1 MLEKYVSKGSKK
13 LRCGFT
19 TGTCAAAASAGAARM
34 LLSGKVI
41 ENITVITP
49 SGNSVTVGLTDIKKE
64 NDYVSCAVQKDSGDD
79 PDVTDKILVYSTV
92 SYEKSGITVDGGEGV
107 GRVTKKG
114 LKQQIGEAAI
124 NPVPRKM
131 IEEQLKVHVY
141 GYVPVVSECVL
152 ESRYLGLQIPEE
164 VEKIDEKLEHLAR
177 VMEDTVDLDG
187 ILELARNVSA
197 MQEDTQVKEHLL
209 NLSDPLQKGI
219 RIAVAHD
226 EAFCFIYP
234 DNLEILKKLGAEIVT
249 FSPIHDRSLPENI
262 QGIVLYGGYP
272 ELYAKEL
279 SENDSMRES
288 ICHAVTLGVPCIA
301 ECGGFMYLQERM
313 EGSDGKIYDMAGALF
328 GKSYKTEKLRRFGY
342 IILSK
347 GTVFGHNVGNIT
359 AHEFHYYE
367 SEECGHAF
375 TAKKPMSTRGWECMI
390 STDTILA
397 GYPHIHYMF

>member
-131 IEEQLKVHVY
+131 IEEQLKTAASDYSYDGGLKAVISVPMGIQIAKKTFNPRLGIEGGISILGMTGIVEPMSEQALIDTISVELDVRKAQNEEFIIVTPGNY
-141 GYVPVVSECVL
+141 GQDFLRDNLGIAVDKCVKCSNFIGDTIDMCIEKGFKSMFLVGHIGKLSKLGCTIYNTHSRYADGRMEAFALCAALCGAERQVL
-152 ESRYLGLQIPEE
+152 ENILGCITT
-164 VEKIDEKLEHLAR
+164 DA
-177 VMEDTVDLDG
+177 
-187 ILELARNVSA
+187 A
-197 MQEDTQVKEHLL
+197 
-209 NLSDPLQKGI
+209 
-219 RIAVAHD
+219 
-226 EAFCFIYP
+226 
-234 DNLEILKKLGAEIVT
+234 LEILKKEGIFDETIKMLEKRI
-249 FSPIHDRSLPENI
+249 DRSLKLRAKGSIEI
-262 QGIVLYGGYP
+262 GMITFSEEYGIL
-272 ELYAKEL
+272 
-279 SENDSMRES
+279 
-288 ICHAVTLGVPCIA
+288 C
-301 ECGGFMYLQERM
+301 
-313 EGSDGKIYDMAGALF
+313 
-328 GKSYKTEKLRRFGY
+328 KTENADNMLEKL
-342 IILSK
+342 K
-347 GTVFGHNVGNIT
+347 
-359 AHEFHYYE
+359 
-367 SEECGHAF
+367 
-375 TAKKPMSTRGWECMI
+375 
-390 STDTILA
+390 
-397 GYPHIHYMF
+397 

>member
-131 IEEQLKVHVY
+131 IEEQLKTAASDYSYDGGLKAVIS
-141 GYVPVVSECVL
+141 VP
-152 ESRYLGLQIPEE
+152 
-164 VEKIDEKLEHLAR
+164 
-177 VMEDTVDLDG
+177 M
-187 ILELARNVSA
+187 
-197 MQEDTQVKEHLL
+197 
-209 NLSDPLQKGI
+209 GI
-219 RIAVAHD
+219 RIAKKTFNPRLGIEGGISILGTTGIVEPMSEQALIDTISVELDVRKAQNEEFIIVTPGNYGQDFLRDNLGIAVDKCVKCSNFIGDTIDMCIEKGFKSMLLVGHIGKLSKLGCTIYNTHSRYAD
-226 EAFCFIYP
+226 GRMEAFALCAALCGAEREVLENILGCITT
-234 DNLEILKKLGAEIVT
+234 DAALEILKKEGIFDETIKMLEKRI
-249 FSPIHDRSLPENI
+249 DRSLKLRAKGSIEI
-262 QGIVLYGGYP
+262 GMITFSEEYGIL
-272 ELYAKEL
+272 
-279 SENDSMRES
+279 
-288 ICHAVTLGVPCIA
+288 C
-301 ECGGFMYLQERM
+301 
-313 EGSDGKIYDMAGALF
+313 
-328 GKSYKTEKLRRFGY
+328 KTENADNMLEKL
-342 IILSK
+342 K
-347 GTVFGHNVGNIT
+347 
-359 AHEFHYYE
+359 
-367 SEECGHAF
+367 
-375 TAKKPMSTRGWECMI
+375 
-390 STDTILA
+390 
-397 GYPHIHYMF
+397 

>member
-131 IEEQLKVHVY
+131 IEEQLKTAASDYSYDGGLKAVISVPMGIQIAKKTFNPRLGIEGGISILGTTGIVEPMSEQALIDTISVELDVRKAQNEEFIIVTPGNY
-141 GYVPVVSECVL
+141 GQDFL
-152 ESRYLGLQIPEE
+152 RDNLG
-164 VEKIDEKLEHLAR
+164 
-177 VMEDTVDLDG
+177 
-187 ILELARNVSA
+187 
-197 MQEDTQVKEHLL
+197 
-209 NLSDPLQKGI
+209 
-219 RIAVAHD
+219 IAVD
-226 EAFCFIYP
+226 
-234 DNLEILKKLGAEIVT
+234 
-249 FSPIHDRSLPENI
+249 
-262 QGIVLYGGYP
+262 
-272 ELYAKEL
+272 
-279 SENDSMRES
+279 
-288 ICHAVTLGVPCIA
+288 
-301 ECGGFMYLQERM
+301 
-313 EGSDGKIYDMAGALF
+313 
-328 GKSYKTEKLRRFGY
+328 
-342 IILSK
+342 
-347 GTVFGHNVGNIT
+347 
-359 AHEFHYYE
+359 
-367 SEECGHAF
+367 
-375 TAKKPMSTRGWECMI
+375 
-390 STDTILA
+390 
-397 GYPHIHYMF
+397 

>member
-131 IEEQLKVHVY
+131 IEEQLKTAASDYSYDGGLKAVISVPMGIQIAKKTFNPRLGIEGGISILGTTGIVEPMSEQALIDTISVELDVRKAQNEEFIIVTPGNY
-141 GYVPVVSECVL
+141 GQDFLRDNLCIAVDKCAKCSNFIGDTIDMCIEKGFKSMLLVGHIGKLSKLGCTIYNTHSRYADGRMEAFALCAALCGAEREVL
-152 ESRYLGLQIPEE
+152 ENILGCITT
-164 VEKIDEKLEHLAR
+164 DA
-177 VMEDTVDLDG
+177 
-187 ILELARNVSA
+187 A
-197 MQEDTQVKEHLL
+197 
-209 NLSDPLQKGI
+209 
-219 RIAVAHD
+219 
-226 EAFCFIYP
+226 
-234 DNLEILKKLGAEIVT
+234 LEILKKEGIFDETIKMLEKRI
-249 FSPIHDRSLPENI
+249 DRSLKLRAKGSIEI
-262 QGIVLYGGYP
+262 GMITFSEEYGIL
-272 ELYAKEL
+272 
-279 SENDSMRES
+279 
-288 ICHAVTLGVPCIA
+288 C
-301 ECGGFMYLQERM
+301 
-313 EGSDGKIYDMAGALF
+313 
-328 GKSYKTEKLRRFGY
+328 KTENADNMLEKL
-342 IILSK
+342 K
-347 GTVFGHNVGNIT
+347 
-359 AHEFHYYE
+359 
-367 SEECGHAF
+367 
-375 TAKKPMSTRGWECMI
+375 
-390 STDTILA
+390 
-397 GYPHIHYMF
+397 

>member
-131 IEEQLKVHVY
+131 IEEQLKTAASDYSYDGGLKAVISVPMGIQIAKKTFNPRLGIEGGISILGTTGIVEPMSEQALIDTISVELDVRKAQNEEFIIVTPGNY
-141 GYVPVVSECVL
+141 GQDFLRDNLGIAVDKCVKCSNFIGDTIDMCIEKGFKSMLLVGHIGKLSKLGCTIYNTHSRYADGRMEAFALCAALCGAERQVL
-152 ESRYLGLQIPEE
+152 ENILGCITT
-164 VEKIDEKLEHLAR
+164 DA
-177 VMEDTVDLDG
+177 
-187 ILELARNVSA
+187 A
-197 MQEDTQVKEHLL
+197 
-209 NLSDPLQKGI
+209 
-219 RIAVAHD
+219 
-226 EAFCFIYP
+226 
-234 DNLEILKKLGAEIVT
+234 LEILKKEGIFDETIKMLEKRI
-249 FSPIHDRSLPENI
+249 DRSLKLRAKGSIEI
-262 QGIVLYGGYP
+262 GMITFSEEYGIL
-272 ELYAKEL
+272 
-279 SENDSMRES
+279 
-288 ICHAVTLGVPCIA
+288 C
-301 ECGGFMYLQERM
+301 
-313 EGSDGKIYDMAGALF
+313 
-328 GKSYKTEKLRRFGY
+328 KTEKADNMLEK
-342 IILSK
+342 LK
-347 GTVFGHNVGNIT
+347 
-359 AHEFHYYE
+359 
-367 SEECGHAF
+367 
-375 TAKKPMSTRGWECMI
+375 
-390 STDTILA
+390 
-397 GYPHIHYMF
+397 

>member
-131 IEEQLKVHVY
+131 IEEQLKTAASDYSYDGGLKAVISVPMGIQIAKKTFNPRLGIEGGISILGTTGIVEPMSEQALIDTISVELDVRKAQNEEFIIVTPGNY
-141 GYVPVVSECVL
+141 GQDFLRDNLGIAVDKCVKCSNFIGDTIDMCIEKGFKSMLLVGHIGKLSKLGYTIYNTHSRYADGRMEAFALCAALCGAEREVL
-152 ESRYLGLQIPEE
+152 ENILGCITT
-164 VEKIDEKLEHLAR
+164 DA
-177 VMEDTVDLDG
+177 
-187 ILELARNVSA
+187 A
-197 MQEDTQVKEHLL
+197 
-209 NLSDPLQKGI
+209 
-219 RIAVAHD
+219 
-226 EAFCFIYP
+226 
-234 DNLEILKKLGAEIVT
+234 LEILKKEGIFDETIKMLEKRI
-249 FSPIHDRSLPENI
+249 DRSLKLRAKGSIEI
-262 QGIVLYGGYP
+262 GMITFSEEYGIL
-272 ELYAKEL
+272 
-279 SENDSMRES
+279 
-288 ICHAVTLGVPCIA
+288 C
-301 ECGGFMYLQERM
+301 
-313 EGSDGKIYDMAGALF
+313 
-328 GKSYKTEKLRRFGY
+328 KTENADNMLEKL
-342 IILSK
+342 K
-347 GTVFGHNVGNIT
+347 
-359 AHEFHYYE
+359 
-367 SEECGHAF
+367 
-375 TAKKPMSTRGWECMI
+375 
-390 STDTILA
+390 
-397 GYPHIHYMF
+397 

>member
-131 IEEQLKVHVY
+131 IEEQLKTAASDYSYDGGLKAVISVPMGIQIAKKTFNPRLGIEGGISILGTTGIVEPMSEQALIDTISVELDVRKAQNEEFIIVTPGNY
-141 GYVPVVSECVL
+141 GQDFLRDNLGIAVDKCVKCSNFIGDTIDMCIEKGFKSMLLVGHIGKLSKLGCTIYNTHSRYADGRMEAFALCAALCGAEREVL
-152 ESRYLGLQIPEE
+152 ENILGCINT
-164 VEKIDEKLEHLAR
+164 DA
-177 VMEDTVDLDG
+177 
-187 ILELARNVSA
+187 A
-197 MQEDTQVKEHLL
+197 
-209 NLSDPLQKGI
+209 
-219 RIAVAHD
+219 
-226 EAFCFIYP
+226 
-234 DNLEILKKLGAEIVT
+234 LEILKKEGIFDETIKMLEKRI
-249 FSPIHDRSLPENI
+249 DRSLKLRAKGSIEI
-262 QGIVLYGGYP
+262 GMITFSEEYGIL
-272 ELYAKEL
+272 
-279 SENDSMRES
+279 
-288 ICHAVTLGVPCIA
+288 C
-301 ECGGFMYLQERM
+301 
-313 EGSDGKIYDMAGALF
+313 
-328 GKSYKTEKLRRFGY
+328 KTENADNMLEKL
-342 IILSK
+342 K
-347 GTVFGHNVGNIT
+347 
-359 AHEFHYYE
+359 
-367 SEECGHAF
+367 
-375 TAKKPMSTRGWECMI
+375 
-390 STDTILA
+390 
-397 GYPHIHYMF
+397 

>member
-131 IEEQLKVHVY
+131 IEEQLKTAASDYSYDGGLKAVISVPMGIQIAKKTFNPRLGIEGGISILGTTGIVEPMSEQALIDTISVELDVRKAQNEEFIIVTPGNY
-141 GYVPVVSECVL
+141 GQDFLRDNLGIAVDKCVKCSNFIGDTIDMCIEKGFKSMLLVGHIVKLSKLGCTIYNTHSRYADGRMEAFALCAALCGAEREVL
-152 ESRYLGLQIPEE
+152 ENILGCITT
-164 VEKIDEKLEHLAR
+164 DA
-177 VMEDTVDLDG
+177 
-187 ILELARNVSA
+187 A
-197 MQEDTQVKEHLL
+197 
-209 NLSDPLQKGI
+209 
-219 RIAVAHD
+219 
-226 EAFCFIYP
+226 
-234 DNLEILKKLGAEIVT
+234 LEILKKEGIFDETIKMLEKRI
-249 FSPIHDRSLPENI
+249 DRSLKLRAKGSIEI
-262 QGIVLYGGYP
+262 GMITFSEEYGIL
-272 ELYAKEL
+272 
-279 SENDSMRES
+279 
-288 ICHAVTLGVPCIA
+288 C
-301 ECGGFMYLQERM
+301 
-313 EGSDGKIYDMAGALF
+313 
-328 GKSYKTEKLRRFGY
+328 KTENADNMLEKL
-342 IILSK
+342 K
-347 GTVFGHNVGNIT
+347 
-359 AHEFHYYE
+359 
-367 SEECGHAF
+367 
-375 TAKKPMSTRGWECMI
+375 
-390 STDTILA
+390 
-397 GYPHIHYMF
+397 

>member
-131 IEEQLKVHVY
+131 IEEQLKTAASDYSYDGGLKAVISVPMGIQIAKKTFNPRLGIEGGISILGTTGIVEPMSEQALIDTISVELDVRKAQNEEFIIVTPGNY
-141 GYVPVVSECVL
+141 GQDFLRDNLGIAVDKCVKCSNFIGDTIDMCIEKGFKSMLLVGHIGKLSKLGCTIYNTHSRYADGRMEAFALCAALCGAEREVL
-152 ESRYLGLQIPEE
+152 ENILGCITT
-164 VEKIDEKLEHLAR
+164 DA
-177 VMEDTVDLDG
+177 
-187 ILELARNVSA
+187 A
-197 MQEDTQVKEHLL
+197 
-209 NLSDPLQKGI
+209 
-219 RIAVAHD
+219 
-226 EAFCFIYP
+226 
-234 DNLEILKKLGAEIVT
+234 LEILKKEGIFDKTIKMLEKRI
-249 FSPIHDRSLPENI
+249 DRSLKLRAKGSIEI
-262 QGIVLYGGYP
+262 GMITFSEEYGIL
-272 ELYAKEL
+272 
-279 SENDSMRES
+279 
-288 ICHAVTLGVPCIA
+288 C
-301 ECGGFMYLQERM
+301 
-313 EGSDGKIYDMAGALF
+313 
-328 GKSYKTEKLRRFGY
+328 KTENADNMIEKL
-342 IILSK
+342 K
-347 GTVFGHNVGNIT
+347 
-359 AHEFHYYE
+359 
-367 SEECGHAF
+367 
-375 TAKKPMSTRGWECMI
+375 
-390 STDTILA
+390 
-397 GYPHIHYMF
+397 

>member
-131 IEEQLKVHVY
+131 IEEQLKTAAADYSYDGGLKAVISVPMGTQIAKKTFNPRLGIEGGISILGTTGIVEPMSEQALIDTISVELDVRKAQNEEFIIVTPGNY
-141 GYVPVVSECVL
+141 GQDFLRDNLGIAVDKCVKCSNFIGDTIDMCIEKGFKSMLLVGHIGKLSKLGCTIYNTHSRYADGRMEAFALCAALSGAEREVL
-152 ESRYLGLQIPEE
+152 ENILGCITT
-164 VEKIDEKLEHLAR
+164 
-177 VMEDTVDLDG
+177 DT
-187 ILELARNVSA
+187 A
-197 MQEDTQVKEHLL
+197 
-209 NLSDPLQKGI
+209 
-219 RIAVAHD
+219 
-226 EAFCFIYP
+226 
-234 DNLEILKKLGAEIVT
+234 LEILKKEGIFDETIKMLEKRI
-249 FSPIHDRSLPENI
+249 DRSLKLRAKGSIEI
-262 QGIVLYGGYP
+262 GMITFSEEYGIL
-272 ELYAKEL
+272 
-279 SENDSMRES
+279 
-288 ICHAVTLGVPCIA
+288 C
-301 ECGGFMYLQERM
+301 
-313 EGSDGKIYDMAGALF
+313 
-328 GKSYKTEKLRRFGY
+328 KTENADNMLEKL
-342 IILSK
+342 K
-347 GTVFGHNVGNIT
+347 
-359 AHEFHYYE
+359 
-367 SEECGHAF
+367 
-375 TAKKPMSTRGWECMI
+375 
-390 STDTILA
+390 
-397 GYPHIHYMF
+397 

>member
-131 IEEQLKVHVY
+131 IEEQLKTAASDYSYDGGLKAVISVPMGIQIAKKTFNPRLGIEGGISILGTTGIVEPMSEQALIDTISVELDVRKAQNEEFIIVTPGNY
-141 GYVPVVSECVL
+141 GQDFLRDNLGIAVDKCVKCSNFIGDTIDMCIEKGFKSMLLVGHIGKLSKLGCTIYNTHSRYADGRMEALALCAALCGAEREVL
-152 ESRYLGLQIPEE
+152 ENILGCITT
-164 VEKIDEKLEHLAR
+164 DA
-177 VMEDTVDLDG
+177 
-187 ILELARNVSA
+187 A
-197 MQEDTQVKEHLL
+197 
-209 NLSDPLQKGI
+209 
-219 RIAVAHD
+219 
-226 EAFCFIYP
+226 
-234 DNLEILKKLGAEIVT
+234 LEILKKEGIFDETIKMLEKRI
-249 FSPIHDRSLPENI
+249 DRSLKPRAKGSIEI
-262 QGIVLYGGYP
+262 GMITFSEEYGIL
-272 ELYAKEL
+272 
-279 SENDSMRES
+279 
-288 ICHAVTLGVPCIA
+288 C
-301 ECGGFMYLQERM
+301 
-313 EGSDGKIYDMAGALF
+313 
-328 GKSYKTEKLRRFGY
+328 KTENADNMLEKL
-342 IILSK
+342 K
-347 GTVFGHNVGNIT
+347 
-359 AHEFHYYE
+359 
-367 SEECGHAF
+367 
-375 TAKKPMSTRGWECMI
+375 
-390 STDTILA
+390 
-397 GYPHIHYMF
+397 

>member
-131 IEEQLKVHVY
+131 IEEQLKTAASDYSYDGGLKTVISVPMGIQIAKKTFNPRLGIEGGISILGTTGIVEPMSEQALIDTISVELDVRKAQNEEFIIVTPGNY
-141 GYVPVVSECVL
+141 GQDFLRDNLGIAVDKCVKCSNFIGDTIDMCIEKGFKSMLLVGHIGKLSKLGCTIYNTHSRYADGRMEAFALCAALCGAEREVL
-152 ESRYLGLQIPEE
+152 ENILGCITT
-164 VEKIDEKLEHLAR
+164 DA
-177 VMEDTVDLDG
+177 
-187 ILELARNVSA
+187 A
-197 MQEDTQVKEHLL
+197 
-209 NLSDPLQKGI
+209 
-219 RIAVAHD
+219 
-226 EAFCFIYP
+226 
-234 DNLEILKKLGAEIVT
+234 LEILKKEGIFDETIKMLEKRI
-249 FSPIHDRSLPENI
+249 DRSLKLRAKGSIEI
-262 QGIVLYGGYP
+262 GMITFSEEYGIL
-272 ELYAKEL
+272 
-279 SENDSMRES
+279 
-288 ICHAVTLGVPCIA
+288 C
-301 ECGGFMYLQERM
+301 
-313 EGSDGKIYDMAGALF
+313 
-328 GKSYKTEKLRRFGY
+328 KTENADNMLEKL
-342 IILSK
+342 K
-347 GTVFGHNVGNIT
+347 
-359 AHEFHYYE
+359 
-367 SEECGHAF
+367 
-375 TAKKPMSTRGWECMI
+375 
-390 STDTILA
+390 
-397 GYPHIHYMF
+397 

>member
-131 IEEQLKVHVY
+131 IEEQLKTAASDYSYDGGLKAVISVPMGIQIAKKTFNPRLGIEGGISILGTTGIVEPMSEQALIDTISIELDVRKAQNEEFIIVTPGNY
-141 GYVPVVSECVL
+141 GQDFLRDNLGIAVDKCVKCSNFIGDTIDMCIEKGFKSMLLVGHIGKLSKLGCTIYNTHSRYADGRMEAFALCAALCGAEREVL
-152 ESRYLGLQIPEE
+152 ENILGCITT
-164 VEKIDEKLEHLAR
+164 DA
-177 VMEDTVDLDG
+177 
-187 ILELARNVSA
+187 A
-197 MQEDTQVKEHLL
+197 
-209 NLSDPLQKGI
+209 
-219 RIAVAHD
+219 
-226 EAFCFIYP
+226 
-234 DNLEILKKLGAEIVT
+234 LEILKKEGIFDETIKMLEKRI
-249 FSPIHDRSLPENI
+249 DRSLKLRAKGSIEI
-262 QGIVLYGGYP
+262 GMITFSEEYGIL
-272 ELYAKEL
+272 
-279 SENDSMRES
+279 
-288 ICHAVTLGVPCIA
+288 C
-301 ECGGFMYLQERM
+301 
-313 EGSDGKIYDMAGALF
+313 
-328 GKSYKTEKLRRFGY
+328 KTENADNMLKKL
-342 IILSK
+342 K
-347 GTVFGHNVGNIT
+347 
-359 AHEFHYYE
+359 
-367 SEECGHAF
+367 
-375 TAKKPMSTRGWECMI
+375 
-390 STDTILA
+390 
-397 GYPHIHYMF
+397 

>member
-131 IEEQLKVHVY
+131 IEEQLKTAASDYSYDGGLKAVISVPMGIQIAKKTFNPRLGIEGGISILGTTGIVEPMSEQALIDTISVELDVRRAQNEEFIIVTPGNY
-141 GYVPVVSECVL
+141 GQDFLRDYLGIAVDKCVKCSNFIGDTIDMCIEKGFKSMLLVGHIGKLSKLGCTIYNTHSRYADGRMEAFALCAALCGAEREVL
-152 ESRYLGLQIPEE
+152 ENILGCITT
-164 VEKIDEKLEHLAR
+164 DA
-177 VMEDTVDLDG
+177 
-187 ILELARNVSA
+187 A
-197 MQEDTQVKEHLL
+197 
-209 NLSDPLQKGI
+209 
-219 RIAVAHD
+219 
-226 EAFCFIYP
+226 
-234 DNLEILKKLGAEIVT
+234 LEILKKEGIFDETIKMLEKRI
-249 FSPIHDRSLPENI
+249 DRSLKLRAKGSIEI
-262 QGIVLYGGYP
+262 GMITFSEEYGIL
-272 ELYAKEL
+272 
-279 SENDSMRES
+279 
-288 ICHAVTLGVPCIA
+288 C
-301 ECGGFMYLQERM
+301 
-313 EGSDGKIYDMAGALF
+313 
-328 GKSYKTEKLRRFGY
+328 KTENADNMLEKL
-342 IILSK
+342 K
-347 GTVFGHNVGNIT
+347 
-359 AHEFHYYE
+359 
-367 SEECGHAF
+367 
-375 TAKKPMSTRGWECMI
+375 
-390 STDTILA
+390 
-397 GYPHIHYMF
+397 

>member
-131 IEEQLKVHVY
+131 IEEQLKTAASDYSYDGGLKAVISVPMGIQIAKKTFNPRLGIEGGISILGTTGIVEPMSEQALIDTISVELDVRKAQNEEFIIVTPGNY
-141 GYVPVVSECVL
+141 GQDFLRDNLGIAVDKCVKCSNFIGDTIDMCIEKGFKSMLLVGHIGKLSKLGCTIYNTHSRYADGRMEAFALCAALCGAERQVL
-152 ESRYLGLQIPEE
+152 ENILGCITT
-164 VEKIDEKLEHLAR
+164 DA
-177 VMEDTVDLDG
+177 
-187 ILELARNVSA
+187 A
-197 MQEDTQVKEHLL
+197 
-209 NLSDPLQKGI
+209 
-219 RIAVAHD
+219 
-226 EAFCFIYP
+226 
-234 DNLEILKKLGAEIVT
+234 LEILKKEGIFDETIKMLEKRI
-249 FSPIHDRSLPENI
+249 DRSLKLRAKGSIEI
-262 QGIVLYGGYP
+262 GMITFSEEYGIL
-272 ELYAKEL
+272 
-279 SENDSMRES
+279 
-288 ICHAVTLGVPCIA
+288 C
-301 ECGGFMYLQERM
+301 
-313 EGSDGKIYDMAGALF
+313 
-328 GKSYKTEKLRRFGY
+328 KTENADNMIEKL
-342 IILSK
+342 K
-347 GTVFGHNVGNIT
+347 
-359 AHEFHYYE
+359 
-367 SEECGHAF
+367 
-375 TAKKPMSTRGWECMI
+375 
-390 STDTILA
+390 
-397 GYPHIHYMF
+397 

>member
-131 IEEQLKVHVY
+131 IEEQLKTAASDYSYDGGLKAVISVPMGIQIAKKTFNPRLGIEGGISILGTTGIVEPMSEQALIDTISVELDVRKAQNEEFIIVTPGNY
-141 GYVPVVSECVL
+141 GQDFLRDNLGIAVDKCVKCSNFIGDTIDMCIEKGFKSMLLVGHIGKLSKLGCTIYNTHSRYADGRMEAFALCAALCGAERQVL
-152 ESRYLGLQIPEE
+152 ENILGCITT
-164 VEKIDEKLEHLAR
+164 DA
-177 VMEDTVDLDG
+177 
-187 ILELARNVSA
+187 A
-197 MQEDTQVKEHLL
+197 
-209 NLSDPLQKGI
+209 
-219 RIAVAHD
+219 
-226 EAFCFIYP
+226 
-234 DNLEILKKLGAEIVT
+234 LEILKKEGIFDETIKMLEKRI
-249 FSPIHDRSLPENI
+249 DRSLKLRAKGSIEI
-262 QGIVLYGGYP
+262 GMITFSEEYGVL
-272 ELYAKEL
+272 
-279 SENDSMRES
+279 
-288 ICHAVTLGVPCIA
+288 C
-301 ECGGFMYLQERM
+301 
-313 EGSDGKIYDMAGALF
+313 
-328 GKSYKTEKLRRFGY
+328 KTENADNMLEKL
-342 IILSK
+342 K
-347 GTVFGHNVGNIT
+347 
-359 AHEFHYYE
+359 
-367 SEECGHAF
+367 
-375 TAKKPMSTRGWECMI
+375 
-390 STDTILA
+390 
-397 GYPHIHYMF
+397 

>member
-131 IEEQLKVHVY
+131 IEEQLKTAASDYSYDGGLKAVISVPMGIQIAKKTFNPRLGIEGGISILGTTGIVEPMSEQALIDTISVELDVRKAQNEEFIIVTPGNY
-141 GYVPVVSECVL
+141 GQDFLRDNLGIAVDKCVKCSNFIGDTIDMCIEKGFKSMLLVGHIGKLSKLGCTIYNTHSRYADGRMEAFALCAALCGAERKVL
-152 ESRYLGLQIPEE
+152 ENILGCITT
-164 VEKIDEKLEHLAR
+164 DA
-177 VMEDTVDLDG
+177 
-187 ILELARNVSA
+187 A
-197 MQEDTQVKEHLL
+197 
-209 NLSDPLQKGI
+209 
-219 RIAVAHD
+219 
-226 EAFCFIYP
+226 
-234 DNLEILKKLGAEIVT
+234 LEILKKEGIFDETIKMLEKRI
-249 FSPIHDRSLPENI
+249 DRSLKLRAKGSIEI
-262 QGIVLYGGYP
+262 GMITFSEEYGIL
-272 ELYAKEL
+272 
-279 SENDSMRES
+279 
-288 ICHAVTLGVPCIA
+288 C
-301 ECGGFMYLQERM
+301 
-313 EGSDGKIYDMAGALF
+313 
-328 GKSYKTEKLRRFGY
+328 KTENADNMLEKL
-342 IILSK
+342 K
-347 GTVFGHNVGNIT
+347 
-359 AHEFHYYE
+359 
-367 SEECGHAF
+367 
-375 TAKKPMSTRGWECMI
+375 
-390 STDTILA
+390 
-397 GYPHIHYMF
+397 

>member
-131 IEEQLKVHVY
+131 IEEQLKTAASDYSYDGGLKAVISVPMGIQIAKKTFNSRLGIEGGISILGTTGIVEPMSEQALIDTISVELDVRKAQNEEFIIVTPGNY
-141 GYVPVVSECVL
+141 GQDFLRDNLGIAVDKCVKCSNFIGDTIDMCIEKGFKSMLLVGHIGKLSKLGCTIYNTHSRYADGRMEAFALCAALCGAEREVL
-152 ESRYLGLQIPEE
+152 ENILGCITT
-164 VEKIDEKLEHLAR
+164 DA
-177 VMEDTVDLDG
+177 
-187 ILELARNVSA
+187 A
-197 MQEDTQVKEHLL
+197 
-209 NLSDPLQKGI
+209 
-219 RIAVAHD
+219 
-226 EAFCFIYP
+226 
-234 DNLEILKKLGAEIVT
+234 LEILKKEGIFDETIKMLEKRI
-249 FSPIHDRSLPENI
+249 DRSLKLRAKGSIEI
-262 QGIVLYGGYP
+262 GMITFSEEYGIL
-272 ELYAKEL
+272 
-279 SENDSMRES
+279 
-288 ICHAVTLGVPCIA
+288 C
-301 ECGGFMYLQERM
+301 
-313 EGSDGKIYDMAGALF
+313 
-328 GKSYKTEKLRRFGY
+328 KTENADNMLEKL
-342 IILSK
+342 K
-347 GTVFGHNVGNIT
+347 
-359 AHEFHYYE
+359 
-367 SEECGHAF
+367 
-375 TAKKPMSTRGWECMI
+375 
-390 STDTILA
+390 
-397 GYPHIHYMF
+397 